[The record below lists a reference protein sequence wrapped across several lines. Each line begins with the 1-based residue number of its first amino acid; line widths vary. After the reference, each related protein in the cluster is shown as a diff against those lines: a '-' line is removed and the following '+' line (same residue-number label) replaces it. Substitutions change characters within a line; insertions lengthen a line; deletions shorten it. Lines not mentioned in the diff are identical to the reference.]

1 MGAGLG
7 QEMTV
12 RSGLCLDRLVK
23 DAAGLEDW
31 MGVVPYTVDIRTS
44 FDLFLRTER
53 YRTFPVS
60 SL

>member
-12 RSGLCLDRLVK
+12 RSGLCLDHLVK

-31 MGVVPYTVDIRTS
+31 MGVVYPIVDIRTL
-44 FDLFLRTER
+44 FDLLEDRM
-53 YRTFPVS
+53 V
-60 SL
+60 